1 MWCYQKKGFSYLKA
15 SVDGLVIWE
24 FIWFDIDLNPV
35 EVEIWENNVEG
46 LFGVAGKRRCCCW
59 FVCWLCCI
67 PPGTT
72 PPPWLTWFPITVL
85 EMLEKKLL
93 VPLTIDSSIDF
104 VFVDPRIDGTP
115 LVNRFNRFGWLYEFE
130 WEFAL
135 PGTLKKIR
143 SLELVEAVK
152 NCSMLSVEFFLINVW
167 DKFQALKALT

>member
-1 MWCYQKKGFSYLKA
+1 MWCYPKKLSHLKA

-85 EMLEKKLL
+85 EILEKKLL

-104 VFVDPRIDGTP
+104 VLVDPRIDGTP

-135 PGTLKKIR
+135 PGTLKKNQIIR
-143 SLELVEAVK
+143 ICRSSWK
-152 NCSMLSVEFFLINVW
+152 IFFVTVW

>member
-1 MWCYQKKGFSYLKA
+1 MALNFIISVNFNNGWSKLTVKNGNKCDVIKKSFSHLKA

-72 PPPWLTWFPITVL
+72 PPPWLTWLPITVL
-85 EMLEKKLL
+85 EMFMLLKKLL

-104 VFVDPRIDGTP
+104 VLVDPRIDERG
-115 LVNRFNRFGWLYEFE
+115 LNRFNRFGWLYEFE

-135 PGTLKKIR
+135 PGTL
-143 SLELVEAVK
+143 EK
-152 NCSMLSVEFFLINVW
+152 N
-167 DKFQALKALT
+167 